1 MHSRTTVTMDHYKFE
16 LDDIT
21 DIKLID
27 IDCSRCR
34 AKPVPVTSLVFH
46 GYMETSQADRKD
58 VCAIFC
64 QGYGDCNG
72 KSWAFPVSPDNSL
85 VQLHEALPELQTNN

>member
-1 MHSRTTVTMDHYKFE
+1 MDYYKFE

-27 IDCSRCR
+27 LDCSRCR

-46 GYMETSQADRKD
+46 GYMTTQRDSKEKRD
-58 VCAIFC
+58 VIAIFC
-64 QGYGDCNG
+64 QGHG
-72 KSWAFPVSPDNSL
+72 KCDGKAWAFPCEPDNSL
-85 VQLHEALPELQTNN
+85 IQLHDALPELHTNN